1 VSDFPYLDGLE
12 DQLIEATG
20 RALLDGGLTERK
32 IPGAARRLR
41 RARGGL
47 LVGLAVLLAL
57 TAAALAATGIFSTG
71 SPVRPGRP
79 LSGTAGVGMP
89 ARGGVRL
96 LSLSVPDPAGGL
108 PWGMRIVNTTR
119 GLRCLQIGR
128 LYHGELGVL
137 GKDGAFGD
145 DGRFHPLP
153 PDALGLDV
161 GGRPGPR
168 AIVSCQGPDQS
179 SSQELS
185 GVPESGVTRS
195 PSAKRASPV
204 SDRWISF
211 GLLGPRAESVTY
223 RYRGRSHTVAV
234 AGDGGAYLVV
244 LPAQPGRF
252 GEEGGGATGQ
262 QGAYLQPQGV
272 LSSITYRLANGTCHT
287 VAPAKSTC
295 PEHGAL
301 EPHRPARNLHRPIHV
316 SLQPSPTGTEEDA
329 SVTFT
334 APYGVSSAL
343 SGYAIQTPSACHRGA
358 TGTTLERD
366 VRPGEV
372 IHARFEDLFANACG
386 PTVDLQVLFYS
397 HSPGPRLFTDRGAVI
412 VGEVKVKRLEI
423 KRPR

>member
-12 DQLIEATG
+12 GQLIEATR
-20 RALLDGGLTERK
+20 RAVLDNGLAEPR
-32 IPGAARRLR
+32 IPRRARRFP

-47 LVGLAVLLAL
+47 LVFVAVLLAL
-57 TAAALAATGIFSTG
+57 TAAALAATGVFSTG
-71 SPVRPGRP
+71 SPVHPGRV

-89 ARGGVRL
+89 AKGGVRL

-137 GKDGAFGD
+137 GRDGAFGD

-153 PDALGLDV
+153 PDALGLDI

-168 AIVSCQGPDQS
+168 AIVSCQGPEET
-179 SSQELS
+179 SSQALS
-185 GVPESGVTRS
+185 GVPESGVTGAS
-195 PSAKRASPV
+195 GAKRDSPV
-204 SDRWISF
+204 RDRWISF
-211 GLLGPRAESVTY
+211 GLLGPSAESVTY

-234 AGDGGAYLVV
+234 AGDAGAYLVV

-252 GEEGGGATGQ
+252 GEEGGGTMGQ
-262 QGAYLQPQGV
+262 EDAYLQPHGV
-272 LSSITYRLANGTCHT
+272 LTSITYRLGNGTCQT
-287 VAPAKSTC
+287 VSPARRTC
-295 PEHGAL
+295 PERNAL
-301 EPHRPARNLHRPIHV
+301 KLPGPARNLHRPIHV
-316 SLQPSPTGTEEDA
+316 SLQPSRTGKQQDA
-329 SVTFT
+329 NVTFT

-372 IHARFEDLFANACG
+372 IHARFDDLFANACG
-386 PTVDLQVLFYS
+386 PTVDLQVLFYRD
-397 HSPGPRLFTDRGAVI
+397 SPGPRLFSDRGAVI
-412 VGEVKVKRLEI
+412 VGEVEVKRLG
-423 KRPR
+423 